1 MNKFHLICESPQ
13 TEKVKAEIKAFVTSN
28 PKKINYFE
36 DISSYTNKI
45 KNALS
50 K

>member
-1 MNKFHLICESPQ
+1 MNKFHLICHSPQ
-13 TEKVKAEIKAFVTSN
+13 TEETKAEIKAFVASN

-36 DISSYTNKI
+36 DIASYTSKI
-45 KNALS
+45 KNALA